1 MNSEDD
7 MTFEDISHSLRNH
20 ASQLFELD
28 RRIGLLE
35 LERHDMKERFD
46 ELHRVLSSK
55 MVPLTEEEQS
65 TLDHFIQAVGR
76 LVAHETPGVRSVIL
90 EMIAGNPDGGKPFH
104 ASIQSNWTF
113 RGGCDYKAVIVT
125 SNPTV
130 QHYIRASFQEI
141 VPGPPPPGGQALKDC
156 YATCWRQD
164 GERSIS
170 YNDVRRVRREAG
182 AAFAGSAGPGFPR
195 ENEVIYEELN

>member
-55 MVPLTEEEQS
+55 LVPLTAEEQS

-76 LVAHETPGVRSVIL
+76 
-90 EMIAGNPDGGKPFH
+90 
-104 ASIQSNWTF
+104 
-113 RGGCDYKAVIVT
+113 
-125 SNPTV
+125 
-130 QHYIRASFQEI
+130 
-141 VPGPPPPGGQALKDC
+141 
-156 YATCWRQD
+156 
-164 GERSIS
+164 
-170 YNDVRRVRREAG
+170 
-182 AAFAGSAGPGFPR
+182 
-195 ENEVIYEELN
+195 